1 MNKKN
6 YLLGLYILFL
16 PLFLFLDAGNLRQ
29 ISSKSIT
36 FILFSILIIFF
47 FIFIFEKIFSFFFK
61 LKIKNNIFPGLCFAF
76 YLQFYYSQIKLTKI
90 GELTNSGYI
99 ITIFLILLGI
109 FIIFLW
115 SRYSKFLNK
124 FSLIFS
130 VFITFTFIYN
140 FYIFSK
146 INTNRAEITSIKKN
160 YISDQINKNKSFNNV
175 YFIIFDG
182 MTPLEIFKNHLFTDY
197 NTKYGPYLILKKSD
211 LDIDAMIKQFNKDSF
226 KYIKN
231 SFSNYNSSGISV
243 ASILNNDYFINDKSE
258 KFKNYKNFYPSI
270 LYDENKARKLNLLNI
285 LEKNKIKFVWVA
297 NSHMPCKNTLG
308 IICGSESKVETDI
321 LNEVKS
327 FYAKTPIIGVL
338 DDLTKSL
345 RQEIP
350 SDNFLNHIRSN
361 KDKNNFFFIHNI
373 IPNGVALY
381 DDNCNE
387 VEKEYFIHMHYDHKY
402 LCSIKKIKEITN
414 LISKHDSDSVVII
427 TADHGVR
434 TGLLEKKTI
443 LTSDIDGPNYDPR
456 IFTLIKFPEECSKIT
471 PKFYDSLNLIRYA
484 INCTYSEKFDYLP
497 YSFFRTY
504 PENHKNFGSLMD
516 STKEVEK
523 YLNKL
528 EY

>member
-350 SDNFLNHIRSN
+350 SDNFLNHIKSN

>member
-6 YLLGLYILFL
+6 YFLGLYILIL
-16 PLFLFLDAGNLRQ
+16 PLFLFLDVGNLIQ
-29 ISSKSIT
+29 ISGKSIV
-36 FILFSILIIFF
+36 FIVLSILIIFF

-99 ITIFLILLGI
+99 ITIFLILLSI

-115 SRYSKFLNK
+115 SRYSEFLNK

-146 INTNRAEITSIKKN
+146 INLNRAEITPIKKN
-160 YISDQINKNKSFNNV
+160 YISNQVNKNKSFNNI

-182 MTPLEIFKNHLFTDY
+182 MMPLETFKNNLIKNY
-197 NTKYGPYLILKKSD
+197 NIYDQSLMLKKTD
-211 LDIDAMIKQFNKDSF
+211 LDIDNIVKQFNQDSF

-231 SFSNYNSSGISV
+231 SFSNYNSSGISI
-243 ASILNNDYFINDKSE
+243 ASIFYNNYFINDKSK
-258 KFKNYKNFYPSI
+258 KFKNYKDFYPAI
-270 LYDENKARKLNLLNI
+270 FYDKNKAEKLNLLNI
-285 LEKNKIKFVWVA
+285 LKINKIKFIWVA

-308 IICGSESKVETDI
+308 IICGSNTKVETDV

-327 FYAKTPIIGVL
+327 FYARTPIIGIL
-338 DDLTKSL
+338 DNLTKSL

-350 SDNFLNHIRSN
+350 SDNFLNYIKTN

-387 VEKEYFIHMHYDHKY
+387 VEKEYLKYMKYDHKY

-414 LISKHDSDSVVII
+414 LISKHDKNSIVII
-427 TADHGVR
+427 TADHGVS
-434 TGLLEKKTI
+434 TI
-443 LTSDIDGPNYDPR
+443 KLKNRSKLTNDISGPNYDPR
-456 IFTLIKFPEECSKIT
+456 IFTLIKFPEECSKIA
-471 PKFYDSLNLIRYA
+471 PKLYDSLNLIRYA
-484 INCTYSEKFDYLP
+484 LNCTYSEKFDYLP

-504 PENHKNFGSLMD
+504 PENHENFGSLIN
-516 STKEVEK
+516 STKDVK
-523 YLNKL
+523 KIFK
-528 EY
+528 

>member
-321 LNEVKS
+321 LNEIKS

-350 SDNFLNHIRSN
+350 SDNFLNHIKSN

-434 TGLLEKKTI
+434 TKLLEKKTI

>member
-146 INTNRAEITSIKKN
+146 INTNRVEITSIKKN

>member
-182 MTPLEIFKNHLFTDY
+182 MTPL
-197 NTKYGPYLILKKSD
+197 
-211 LDIDAMIKQFNKDSF
+211 
-226 KYIKN
+226 
-231 SFSNYNSSGISV
+231 
-243 ASILNNDYFINDKSE
+243 
-258 KFKNYKNFYPSI
+258 
-270 LYDENKARKLNLLNI
+270 
-285 LEKNKIKFVWVA
+285 
-297 NSHMPCKNTLG
+297 
-308 IICGSESKVETDI
+308 
-321 LNEVKS
+321 
-327 FYAKTPIIGVL
+327 
-338 DDLTKSL
+338 
-345 RQEIP
+345 
-350 SDNFLNHIRSN
+350 
-361 KDKNNFFFIHNI
+361 
-373 IPNGVALY
+373 
-381 DDNCNE
+381 
-387 VEKEYFIHMHYDHKY
+387 
-402 LCSIKKIKEITN
+402 
-414 LISKHDSDSVVII
+414 
-427 TADHGVR
+427 
-434 TGLLEKKTI
+434 
-443 LTSDIDGPNYDPR
+443 
-456 IFTLIKFPEECSKIT
+456 
-471 PKFYDSLNLIRYA
+471 
-484 INCTYSEKFDYLP
+484 
-497 YSFFRTY
+497 
-504 PENHKNFGSLMD
+504 
-516 STKEVEK
+516 
-523 YLNKL
+523 
-528 EY
+528 